1 MSDVQ
6 NSRSIAEGSLDV
18 PAQQMDAQVLRE
30 QHQTLHTLQLQE
42 SLELALPRYLP
53 PEIKQEGKSL

>member
-1 MSDVQ
+1 MSDVR

-30 QHQTLHTLQLQE
+30 QHQTLRSLQE